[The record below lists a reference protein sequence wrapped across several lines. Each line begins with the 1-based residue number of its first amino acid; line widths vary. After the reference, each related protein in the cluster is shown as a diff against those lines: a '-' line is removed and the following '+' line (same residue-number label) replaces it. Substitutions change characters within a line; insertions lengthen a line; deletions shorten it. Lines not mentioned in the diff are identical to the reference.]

1 MKNKI
6 HLIIYFFISG
16 FFLFLDQ
23 VLKYFARN
31 NSEVSFYVWK
41 KYLGWE
47 YFENSGVAF
56 SLPFPNWLI
65 IIVTPIILL
74 GLLYSINKKKR
85 PFGVSSGRAQSIFY
99 LGIFLIFAG
108 AISNFIDRVL
118 FGVTIDYLR
127 VLTGVINLA
136 DVMIVVGA
144 GLLVLVSNER
154 KRMNGGL

>member
-6 HLIIYFFISG
+6 RLTIYIFVSG
-16 FFLFLDQ
+16 FFLCLDQ
-23 VLKYFARN
+23 VLKFWARGN
-31 NSEVSFYVWK
+31 QEFSFYIWK
-41 KYLGWE
+41 NWLGWE
-47 YFENSGVAF
+47 YFENAGIAF
-56 SLPFPNWLI
+56 SFPFPNWLI
-65 IIVTPIILL
+65 IILTPIILL
-74 GLLYSINKKKR
+74 GFLYFVTKKKR
-85 PFGVSSGRAQSIFY
+85 PFGVSSGQLHTIFY

-144 GLLVLVSNER
+144 GVVLLRCGDKEIR
-154 KRMNGGL
+154 I

>member
-1 MKNKI
+1 MNSKI
-6 HLIIYFFISG
+6 RLTIYLFVSG

-23 VLKYFARN
+23 ILKYFARI
-31 NSEVSFYVWK
+31 NSEFNFYIWK

-47 YFENSGVAF
+47 YFENVGVAF

-65 IIVTPIILL
+65 IILTPIILL
-74 GLLYSINKKKR
+74 GLLYFITKKKR
-85 PFGVSSGRAQSIFY
+85 KNIFY

-127 VLTGVINLA
+127 ILTGVINLA
-136 DVMIVVGA
+136 DVVIVVGA
-144 GLLVLVSNER
+144 GIVLFESR
-154 KRMNGGL
+154 KS

>member
-6 HLIIYFFISG
+6 RLTIYIFVSG
-16 FFLFLDQ
+16 FFLLLDQ
-23 VLKYFARN
+23 VLKYFARV
-31 NSEVSFYVWK
+31 NSEFSFYIWK

-65 IIVTPIILL
+65 IIITPIILL
-74 GLLYSINKKKR
+74 GLLYFLTKKKR
-85 PFGVSSGRAQSIFY
+85 PFGVSSGRVQSIFY

-108 AISNFIDRVL
+108 AISNFVDRVL
-118 FGVTIDYLR
+118 FCVTIDYLR

-144 GLLVLVSNER
+144 GIVLIDSYLRQKEDLVS
-154 KRMNGGL
+154 